1 MRTTTRSPGAA
12 ASAGVAARARGPSSA
27 TRSLRVCGPRE
38 LLSTTSYPAAT
49 APVIGIPERRW
60 DGGEVRPVVA
70 RLDSDITE
78 STGMETARAGEL
90 RRHPAVVTDLF
101 DCPELF
107 ERVYAQDL
115 RSTT

>member
-38 LLSTTSYPAAT
+38 LLSTRSYPAAT
-49 APVIGIPERRW
+49 ANRATVPPMFPLPMKPTVVMSLANPGPVIGIPERRW
-60 DGGEVRPVVA
+60 DGGEVRP
-70 RLDSDITE
+70 
-78 STGMETARAGEL
+78 
-90 RRHPAVVTDLF
+90 AVVTDLC

-107 ERVYAQDL
+107 ERVYTHDL

>member
-1 MRTTTRSPGAA
+1 MSLANPG
-12 ASAGVAARARGPSSA
+12 
-27 TRSLRVCGPRE
+27 
-38 LLSTTSYPAAT
+38 
-49 APVIGIPERRW
+49 PVIGIPERRW